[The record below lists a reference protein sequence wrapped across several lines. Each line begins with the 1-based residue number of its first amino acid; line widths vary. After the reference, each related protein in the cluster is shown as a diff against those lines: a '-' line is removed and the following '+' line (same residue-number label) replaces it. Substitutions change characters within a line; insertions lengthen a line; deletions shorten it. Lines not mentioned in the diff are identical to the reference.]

1 MVTSND
7 KLITNPTVKDEMK
20 VVGIIIGKS
29 SIRLAC
35 TFLLYIALFSSEY
48 YRIPPLL
55 ILLFVSYSIC
65 LLLTFSV
72 LQKFPEVIH

>member
-7 KLITNPTVKDEMK
+7 KLIMNPTVKDEMK

-35 TFLLYIALFSSEY
+35 TFLLYITLFSSEY

-55 ILLFVSYSIC
+55 ILLFQLQYW
-65 LLLTFSV
+65 LLLTLSV
-72 LQKFPEVIH
+72 VQESAKVFY

>member
-20 VVGIIIGKS
+20 VVSIIIGKS

-55 ILLFVSYSIC
+55 ILLFQLQYW
-65 LLLTFSV
+65 LLLTLSV
-72 LQKFPEVIH
+72 VQESAKVFY

>member
-55 ILLFVSYSIC
+55 ILLFQLQYW
-65 LLLTFSV
+65 LLLTLSV
-72 LQKFPEVIH
+72 IQESDKVFY